1 MKISVDASELLKRL
15 EQAKQKIKS
24 KLEFMVQEVVYDAL
38 AVPAIDITPYGNLD
52 KFYQMYAYRQQTY
65 GFPLSA
71 GLAKGGWNVRVSPG
85 SLGSGGSMNT
95 ASPTFGIM
103 AGMQV
108 DTESGSLSKSRIQ
121 AQLDYYKLGNPV
133 IVYNRIPYVNKSFG
147 LGKSLE
153 SGYSSQA
160 PQGIR
165 IPTIDAFMG
174 LYKTVMQRA
183 LSNV

>member
-1 MKISVDASELLKRL
+1 MKVSIDASELLKSL
-15 EQAKQKIKS
+15 EEAKQKIKN

-38 AVPAIDITPYGNLD
+38 AVPAIDITPYGDLNRYYEL
-52 KFYQMYAYRQQTY
+52 YVYRTNMY

-71 GLAKGGWNVRVSPG
+71 GLAKGGWNVRISPG
-85 SLGSGGSMNT
+85 SLGLNGSMNT
-95 ASPTFGIM
+95 ASPTFGVM
-103 AGMQV
+103 SGMQT

-121 AQLDYYKLGNPV
+121 TQLDYYKLGDPV
-133 IVYNRIPYVNKSFG
+133 VVYNSVPYVYKAFNI
-147 LGKSLE
+147 GKSLE
-153 SGYSSQA
+153 DGHSPQA

-174 LYKTVMQRA
+174 LYKGVMQRA